1 MTQYPHSQC
10 MFLYDL
16 PNSQLLYLWT
26 LTGGKKKMIQKKYQL
41 RKLTNM
47 QQKIMEACSGF
58 AKINNRK

>member
-1 MTQYPHSQC
+1 MD
-10 MFLYDL
+10 F
-16 PNSQLLYLWT
+16 NWWKK
-26 LTGGKKKMIQKKYQL
+26 KKKMIQKKYQL